1 MTDAA
6 EVEIVRLGAEGDGV
20 AQTVRG
26 PVFVPFALPGE
37 RWRDNDGVWQRMSDG
52 TERRAAPCRHF
63 GRCGGC
69 VAQHMSAELYARW
82 KRDMLVEAFRHR
94 GLNAEVEAL
103 RTVSER
109 SRRRAFLGVE
119 RHGPEVVV
127 GFREEGSHTL
137 VDIEE
142 CLVLEP
148 AIMAALGAMKEIAR
162 LVMPEDEGGRLVV
175 TRLDHGLDVSFDN
188 GRKDLAPETR
198 AAAAR
203 IATDARFIRLTI
215 AGEPVVEL
223 GAPVVTLG
231 GVEVEP
237 PQGAFLQAVPEA
249 EALLVELVVGALPK
263 RAKRAADLFS
273 GLGTFAFPLGRRV
286 RVTAIDGDR
295 RAIHALERAARK
307 ATGLKPIEAIVRDLY
322 REPLAVR
329 ELDQFDALVFDPPRA
344 GAALQ
349 AERIA
354 KCSVP
359 VVIAVSCNAATL
371 ARDARMLI
379 DGGYVMGPVTPVDQ
393 FLYAPHVEAVAVFRR
408 T

>member
-215 AGEPVVEL
+215 AGEPVAEL

-249 EALLVELVVGALPK
+249 EAHLVELVVGALPK
-263 RAKRAADLFS
+263 RAKRVADLFS

-286 RVTAIDGDR
+286 ASHRHRRGPARNSRPRARGAQSDGPEADRGDR
-295 RAIHALERAARK
+295 ARSLPRAARRCASSSASTRSSSTRRVPARRSRPSASPNARCRWSSPSR
-307 ATGLKPIEAIVRDLY
+307 ATR
-322 REPLAVR
+322 RR
-329 ELDQFDALVFDPPRA
+329 SRA
-344 GAALQ
+344 TRA
-349 AERIA
+349 
-354 KCSVP
+354 C
-359 VVIAVSCNAATL
+359 
-371 ARDARMLI
+371 
-379 DGGYVMGPVTPVDQ
+379 
-393 FLYAPHVEAVAVFRR
+393 
-408 T
+408 